1 MGQIRADN
9 GEVQQITN
17 NALRNARQMMDAS
30 DRSTQATTD
39 YLLGQ
44 TVVSDSALNGHGRVD
59 DDVANALI
67 AANPN
72 RFQAVSSS
80 NYIRG
85 IDY

>member
-1 MGQIRADN
+1 M
-9 GEVQQITN
+9 
-17 NALRNARQMMDAS
+17 AS
-30 DRSTQATTD
+30 
-39 YLLGQ
+39 